1 MRIEITRH
9 DHDDPKK
16 ALRREVW
23 TFDQI
28 EHFRQALTMRLCE
41 YVVETRKSTRHRVW
55 DVEGAWPRT
64 NSYAIAH
71 SSRQLSQP
79 ESIPDDVVAEVKQ
92 RILDGFAVQIGWP
105 R

>member
-23 TFDQI
+23 TFDYNTY
-28 EHFRQALTMRLCE
+28 RYATGLCMRLCA
-41 YVVETRKSTRHRVW
+41 YFVETRKSTRCRVW
-55 DVEGAWPRT
+55 DVQGAWPKSHVDVGAKT
-64 NSYAIAH
+64 
-71 SSRQLSQP
+71 LPQP
-79 ESIPDDVVAEVKQ
+79 ETVPDDIVAEVKQ
-92 RILDGFAVQIGWP
+92 KLFDAFTVQIGWP